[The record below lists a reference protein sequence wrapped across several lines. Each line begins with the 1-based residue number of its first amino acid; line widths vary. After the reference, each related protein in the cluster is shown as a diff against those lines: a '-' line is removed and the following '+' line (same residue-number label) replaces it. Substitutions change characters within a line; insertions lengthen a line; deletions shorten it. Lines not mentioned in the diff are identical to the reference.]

1 MPRFVEIKNCLSS
14 SRNFSYLRLNNRNIA
29 LGESE
34 FDINKDKLFEAI
46 ELSGLSKLIETLPDG
61 VDTDW

>member
-1 MPRFVEIKNCLSS
+1 MTSI
-14 SRNFSYLRLNNRNIA
+14 
-29 LGESE
+29 
-34 FDINKDKLFEAI
+34 DKLFEAI